1 MPPTNR
7 NDGDRL
13 QAIED
18 KIDKILAI
26 LNGDNSGNGVMNRLT
41 KQELWSSFY
50 GACLTVLACI
60 STTALGLIAPWYFH
74 QEK

>member
-1 MPPTNR
+1 MPSNEH
-7 NDGDRL
+7 DRL
-13 QAIED
+13 KAIED
-18 KIDKILAI
+18 KADKILAI
-26 LNGDNSGNGVMNRLT
+26 LNGDASGNGVMNRLT